1 MMVNSPR
8 LPTLDLDVQKDV
20 RFIVRPFKLT
30 QGDKGYVQPFRL
42 TNAWSQYNISATN
55 LAFHATKPDG
65 TVIEIENEPTRF
77 AQENGV
83 WLFVLPEQ
91 VAQAIGNVTCYFS
104 VIDGDNLVAST
115 TKFGYEVS
123 AKFGAE
129 IPSNNYVSALEDM
142 EKQFQDYLAN
152 ANNQLNKQNQ
162 LTNESKQQLT
172 QTLSDMSKKTQDW
185 LTAKTAEVDA
195 DIKTRQD
202 NLNALN
208 TQYQAKYNELVA
220 SWNNKLISIQSD
232 WDARKAEILAQ
243 AKDQRDSISS
253 DWDTLKAKFNGDRD
267 DAIKTANDNF
277 QTKLAEIQTD
287 WNAEKTKLEKDIA
300 DYKTALENK
309 LKPVADKVTDLL
321 NNKLPDLN
329 GKADAVQA
337 KVDQLKADFNAI
349 DFSSYAKVSDVYTKQ
364 EVDQKVASAGKVK
377 TVDGQQPDANGN
389 IYSTNLVSNGYDIVA
404 NRATNAGT
412 MKSNS
417 AWLTGTDAL
426 KPFADAINQLKGRQT
441 LNSPDFNNI
450 NETGIYLINN
460 TAQSKNTPSSNWGT
474 LLVLNGISENA
485 QRISQLFI
493 SDDSN
498 NAYFR
503 SKSSTNVWHPWKELA
518 NSADLTNVRNLASNN
533 KSAIDALQAKTN
545 VAAPLFRQTTNSNNW
560 QDILGVANPN
570 QVLVSIR
577 NNDGGSG
584 SGVMLGNYSSGI
596 AFGGGDTKG
605 VLNVAYGDHIARII
619 GGNGNAPV
627 WHEDIAWKSDIT
639 NVNNRLNELN
649 AKMPDIHVV
658 NSEAEGNTYLASHP
672 NAIIMVK
679 G

>member
-1 MMVNSPR
+1 MVNSPR